1 MRNWPS
7 PSASIPSNSSSGLI
21 GGAFNSFTGVRTGTA
36 AGIERP
42 AGRSDT
48 TGRAGWFSDRARA
61 AARASGEAGA
71 TMAPGMGAFFPVG
84 TFASL
89 TGADGGGGG
98 GTTSATMDA
107 GSVEAGPAAGAAA
120 AFADALVAFTGSVA
134 EAAAGPAFFVGAGVG
149 ALALGEAVFPGTG
162 AAATDL
168 PAVVLAEA
176 VFTGATLA
184 GAGFAETGLAATLA
198 ATDFAAT
205 GLAGA
210 DVAAALAGTFAATTL
225 AAALVGAEAAFVA
238 ADAALVG
245 AVFPGTLFA
254 DAFARA
260 AFAGGAL
267 AVDALGDGLALALAG
282 ATAAFAGAP
291 GFTTGF
297 VGPLG
302 VIGDFILVG
311 DADRVGEGTGFAVV
325 TLAEARFTG
334 TAVFAD
340 VGFEVLVT
348 GLSCV
353 IFGAIDFF
361 GAAELRAFAVFV
373 AVLGLALVT
382 VAFLAASA
390 AEAAVFAAAFE
401 ASGLVAVDGD
411 DFFGFDD
418 GAPALAVGLLT
429 TFFGTGAAFFA
440 PADFADLRAG
450 IDFDGAATMYSRV
463 RCRRDRE
470 IPGKAGETTSS
481 ITRIRAIAPENLI
494 RRHDPCHD
502 PCALGHHAHSES
514 AAAIGSASA
523 YVDVDAKVSGS
534 AMIGPAPSL
543 PSLPTLPSWPSSSWS
558 SRAR

>member
-1 MRNWPS
+1 
-7 PSASIPSNSSSGLI
+7 
-21 GGAFNSFTGVRTGTA
+21 
-36 AGIERP
+36 
-42 AGRSDT
+42 
-48 TGRAGWFSDRARA
+48 
-61 AARASGEAGA
+61 
-71 TMAPGMGAFFPVG
+71 MAPGMGAFFPVG

-89 TGADGGGGG
+89 TGAGGGGG
-98 GTTSATMDA
+98 GATSATMDA
-107 GSVEAGPAAGAAA
+107 GSVEAGPAAAAAA
-120 AFADALVAFTGSVA
+120 AFANAFVAFTGSPA
-134 EAAAGPAFFVGAGVG
+134 EAAAGPAFFVGAVVG

-162 AAATDL
+162 VAATGL
-168 PAVVLAEA
+168 PTVVLAEA

-184 GAGFAETGLAATLA
+184 GAGFAETDLAATVA
-198 ATDFAAT
+198 ATGLAAT

-210 DVAAALAGTFAATTL
+210 GVAAPLAGTALAGTFTATPFAATPL
-225 AAALVGAEAAFVA
+225 AERGLVAALVGADAALA
-238 ADAALVG
+238 GADAALAG
-245 AVFPGTLFA
+245 AVFPGTPFA
-254 DAFARA
+254 DAFVDAFARA

-267 AVDALGDGLALALAG
+267 AEDALGDGLALSLAG
-282 ATAAFAGAP
+282 GTAAFAGAP

-311 DADRVGEGTGFAVV
+311 DADRVGEGTGFALV

-348 GLSCV
+348 GLPCV
-353 IFGAIDFF
+353 ILGAIDFFGAIDFV

-373 AVLGLALVT
+373 AVFGLALDT
-382 VAFLAASA
+382 VVFLATSA
-390 AEAAVFAAAFE
+390 AEAAVFAAAFD
-401 ASGLVAVDGD
+401 AGGLVALDGD
-411 DFFGFDD
+411 DFSGFDD
-418 GAPALAVGLLT
+418 GAPALAVGLPT

-481 ITRIRAIAPENLI
+481 ITRIRAIERENLV

-502 PCALGHHAHSES
+502 PCALRPPCSLRERRGHRLGVCIRRRRREGIGQRDGWTGSVVAIVAIVAIVELVES
-514 AAAIGSASA
+514 SQMIRERSAEP
-523 YVDVDAKVSGS
+523 
-534 AMIGPAPSL
+534 I
-543 PSLPTLPSWPSSSWS
+543 
-558 SRAR
+558 ARCRGE